1 SSNFVDLD
9 QIKKSNVGQ
18 LEVAWSYPYASPGF
32 NPVVVDDVMYLLG
45 RNNSLIAL
53 DATTGKELW
62 IHEGLGG
69 ILSRGIN
76 YWRGSGGKDKRL
88 LFSINSYLQAIDA
101 TTGKSILTFGE
112 NGTVDLRIGLARAE
126 SAGRNQSNSPGKVWK
141 DALILGCAA

>member
-1 SSNFVDLD
+1 V
-9 QIKKSNVGQ
+9 
-18 LEVAWSYPYASPGF
+18 
-32 NPVVVDDVMYLLG
+32 LG
-45 RNNSLIAL
+45 RGNSLIAL

-69 ILSRGIN
+69 IVSRGIN
-76 YWRGSGGKDKRL
+76 YWQSEDGNDKRL

-126 SAGRNQSNSPGKVWK
+126 LAGRIQSNSPGKVWK